1 MLFNRNKEMQR
12 SDSSLVVFRAYPY
25 IFFDKSN
32 IHIGYREFSL
42 RKTPNV
48 QSLVLFIL
56 SRVSGGGINPLFY
69 FNSLYLDN
77 FRPYFEVTSTS
88 FHQDILRVRIEL
100 LVVTEI

>member
-12 SDSSLVVFRAYPY
+12 SDLSFMVFRAYPN

-32 IHIGYREFSL
+32 IHIGHREFSL

-48 QSLVLFIL
+48 QSLVLLIL

-69 FNSLYLDN
+69 FIPCIWIT
-77 FRPYFEVTSTS
+77 FAPT
-88 FHQDILRVRIEL
+88 LRLHPPPFIR
-100 LVVTEI
+100 TYCG